1 MNIGIVG
8 SNGFVGS
15 SLQNYL
21 QSKYNVIGITRQTVN
36 VLNSEQLNQYLEQN
50 KFDVI
55 IICAATMNNN
65 IEDVHNNLGLV
76 LNFYNHRHLFGKL
89 INTASGAE
97 YDRDRG
103 INLAKEIEI
112 FSSYPKDFYGLGQ
125 NLRSRLC
132 YGTDN
137 FYNLR
142 IFNCFGLNE
151 IKTRLF
157 PRFLNCAGQFTV
169 YDDRYFDYFSIQDL
183 CLVVEYFITQNPTL
197 KDINC
202 VYSKKYLISEVITMF
217 NKAHS
222 LNKTINVE
230 SKSDKNYTGCSANID
245 KLNLPLNGL
254 QHGLINY
261 FSPNCFK

>member
-8 SNGFVGS
+8 SNGFIGS
-15 SLQNYL
+15 SLFKYL
-21 QSKYNVIGITRQTVN
+21 KPKHIVTGITRQTVN
-36 VLNSEQLNQYLEQN
+36 LLDRNELENYLTNN

-55 IICAATMNNN
+55 IICAATMNNTVD
-65 IEDVHNNLGLV
+65 DVHNNLGLII
-76 LNFYNHRHLFGKL
+76 NFYSLRHLFGRL

-97 YDRDRG
+97 YDRDRD
-103 INLAKEIEI
+103 INLVKESEI
-112 FSSYPKDFYGLGQ
+112 FTAYPKDFYGLGQ

-157 PRFLNCAGQFTV
+157 PRFLQTYNDFTV

-183 CLVVEYFITQNPTL
+183 CLVIDYYITETPLL

-202 VYSKKYLISEVITMF
+202 VYYKKYLISEVISMF
-217 NKAHS
+217 NQIHRA
-222 LNKTINVE
+222 NKNIVVV
-230 SKSDKNYTGCSANID
+230 SKSNRNYTGSSDSIN
-245 KLNLPLNGL
+245 KLQLSLNGL
-254 QHGLINY
+254 EHGLSNY
-261 FSPNCFK
+261 FMPSLK